1 LIQGL
6 KLIISEVWKLEENDK
21 FARYKYA
28 IMTETISITRSKH
41 SKIDEVDFKNL
52 SFGSVFTDH
61 MFICDYKDG
70 AWQTPEIVPYGP
82 MEMDPASKVF
92 HYGQAVFEGMKA
104 YKDENDKIWMF
115 RPDQNFERINISSE
129 RLAMP
134 AFPKDYFFE
143 GISELLKLEKD
154 WIKTG
159 IENSLYLRPFVIA
172 TENGVSAS
180 PSNSYRFMIICAP
193 AQAYYAGEVRVLF
206 ADKYSRSADGGV
218 GFAKAA
224 GNYAAQFYPTELAKQ
239 KGYQQVVWTDAKT
252 HEYLEEAG
260 TMNVFFRVGD
270 TLITAPISDRIL
282 DGVTRKSIIEL
293 AESKGISVEVRAVK
307 VQEIV
312 EAARKGE
319 LKEIFGAGTA
329 ATINPIVGFGY
340 KEEDFELPKLDKSYA
355 TQLKN
360 ELQKIQA
367 NLADDPFNWRY
378 EVK

>member
-1 LIQGL
+1 
-6 KLIISEVWKLEENDK
+6 
-21 FARYKYA
+21 
-28 IMTETISITRSKH
+28 MTETISITRSKY
-41 SKIDEVDFKNL
+41 SKIEDVDFNNL
-52 SFGSVFTDH
+52 SFGTVFTDH

-82 MEMDPASKVF
+82 MEMDPATKVF

-104 YKDENDKIWMF
+104 FKDKNDKIWMF
-115 RPDQNFERINISSE
+115 RPDQNFERINKSSE

-134 AFPKDYFFE
+134 AFPKEYFFE
-143 GISELLKLEKD
+143 GINELLKLEKD

-180 PSNSYRFMIICAP
+180 PSNAYRFMIICAP

-206 ADKYSRSADGGV
+206 ADTYSRSADGGV
-218 GFAKAA
+218 GYAKAA

-239 KGYQQVVWTDAKT
+239 KGYQQVVWTDANT

-260 TMNVFFRVGD
+260 TMNVFFRVGE

-293 AESKGISVEVRAVK
+293 AESKGIPVEVRAVK

-340 KEEDFELPKLDKSYA
+340 KEEDFELPKLDNSYA

-360 ELQKIQA
+360 QLKEIQA

>member
-1 LIQGL
+1 MIQGL

-21 FARYKYA
+21 FVRYKYA

-180 PSNSYRFMIICAP
+180 PSNAYRFMIICAP

-293 AESKGISVEVRAVK
+293 AESKGIPVEVRAVK

-329 ATINPIVGFGY
+329 ATINPIAGFGY

-355 TQLKN
+355 TQLKTQ
-360 ELQKIQA
+360 LQKIQA
-367 NLADDPFNWRY
+367 NMANDPFNWRY